1 MPDTNAKRPNW
12 TQAPDTKHHPLNR
25 ADWPQTS
32 IKALYKLSM
41 ELDSARWRQQG
52 EDVEMKTK
60 HILKAAL
67 MASVLAFSAGAVLA
81 EGVSFA
87 VVDGKSD
94 DPFFATVKKGID
106 DATLVVAAHGGTVNY
121 LQLQTY
127 DNIGGDVA
135 NLVRTAI
142 SQGASVIAVPN
153 WVLDAQDEA
162 IKAAMAAGIPVILYN
177 AGGADKAKELGAI
190 NDIGNEEY
198 AAGLAAG
205 AYFSGHN
212 AKNVICVN
220 TVPGAQNLEDRC
232 KGVSDGIVTEGGVS
246 TQLPLP
252 ASAFGDPTA
261 VAEAI
266 KATLLKDP
274 TITGVVTI
282 SAADANATAIG
293 IEQAGVMATVALAPF
308 DRDGAGLDR
317 IKAGTQLFAVDQQ
330 PWLQGFLA
338 VSMADAYVSF
348 GTAIASSPVLTG
360 PGIVDAAN
368 VDATIAG
375 AAAGFR

>member
-1 MPDTNAKRPNW
+1 MKA
-12 TQAPDTKHHPLNR
+12 TKYL
-25 ADWPQTS
+25 
-32 IKALYKLSM
+32 
-41 ELDSARWRQQG
+41 
-52 EDVEMKTK
+52 V
-60 HILKAAL
+60 KAAL
-67 MASVLAFSAGAVLA
+67 LASVMAFGTTAVFA
-81 EGVSFA
+81 EGVSIA
-87 VVDGKSD
+87 VVGGKSD
-94 DPFFATVKKGID
+94 DPFFAKVKKGID
-106 DATLVVAAHGGTVNY
+106 DATLVVTAHGGTVNY

-127 DNIGGDVA
+127 DNIGGDAA

-153 WVLDAQDEA
+153 WVPDAEDEA
-162 IKAAMAAGIPVILYN
+162 IKAAMDAGIPVILYN
-177 AGGADKAKELGAI
+177 SGGADKAKELGAI
-190 NDIGNEEY
+190 NYIGNEEY
-198 AAGLAAG
+198 PAGLAAG
-205 AYFSGHN
+205 AYFGTHN

-232 KGVSDGIVTEGGVS
+232 KGVSDGIDKEGGASV
-246 TQLPLP
+246 QLPLP

-274 TITGVVTI
+274 SINGVVTI
-282 SAADANATAIG
+282 SAGDANSAAIG
-293 IEQAGVMATVALAPF
+293 IEQAGMTGKVALASF
-308 DRDGAGLDR
+308 DMDGAGLDR

-338 VSMADAYVSF
+338 VSMADAYVTF
-348 GTAIASSPVLTG
+348 GTAIATSPVLTG

-368 VDATIAG
+368 VDATISG